1 MDKIYYYLFDKLYK
15 YFYFYCISGRSEERE
30 LLLSKQED
38 VENTGDNILTLF
50 FQIMKYAD
58 GAEQGRNWDNFLSK
72 SRECRLILGYSGN
85 SFDKW
90 CFHQILYLSYTYI
103 YPDLREAADNR
114 RLSAEVMEKLSK
126 AEKEAI
132 FNLAERFDRE
142 DYEIRKH
149 LDHKE
154 TMKEAYQTRFAERDF
169 RIKKRSF
176 LMILKGFSSS
186 TPFFY
191 PALENRFYQSPIK
204 GGGFFI
210 KWKGYGIAI
219 DPGINFMENMHL
231 SGLEINDINA
241 VIVTHDHIDH
251 NGDLQVIDDLAYSFE
266 HSLEFYMDKST
277 YRKAEKF
284 TYMEDR
290 HLLDMKTKS
299 EFSLGEN
306 DNIRLGFIDT
316 RHIPNAEKTG
326 DRYQKNTSFALKISL
341 LDHNEVKLR
350 IGFTSDS
357 EYFPELGS
365 FMKDCDYIIANI
377 SEPEKKDYER
387 KELKQNHLGYNG
399 CLQLIEDCNAERDVS
414 QCPRYIISEFW
425 AGRGDARRELI
436 KRLREESKCSRV
448 YPGDIGM
455 MFFLDRPD
463 FLCDHCRCEM
473 ELDSLHVIREKR
485 EYGRVSLICDS
496 CLLL

>member
-1 MDKIYYYLFDKLYK
+1 MNKIYYYLFDKIYK

-30 LLLSKQED
+30 LLLRKQSE

-58 GAEQGRNWDNFLSK
+58 GTEQGRNWENFLGR
-72 SRECRLILGYSGN
+72 SRECRLILEHSGN
-85 SFDKW
+85 AFDKW
-90 CFHQILYLSYTYI
+90 CFHQILSLSYTYI
-103 YPDLREAADNR
+103 YPDVREAVANR
-114 RLSAEVMEKLSK
+114 CIAAEVLEKLSEE
-126 AEKEAI
+126 EKEAAS
-132 FNLAERFDRE
+132 NLAGRFDRE

-149 LDHKE
+149 LDNNA
-154 TMKEAYQTRFAERDF
+154 TMVEAYKTRFAERDF
-169 RIKKRSF
+169 RIEKRSF

-204 GGGFFI
+204 GGGFFL
-210 KWKGYGIAI
+210 KWQGYGIAI

-251 NGDLQVIDDLAYSFE
+251 NGDLQVIDDLAYSFK
-266 HSLEFYMDKST
+266 HNLELYVD
-277 YRKAEKF
+277 KF
-284 TYMEDR
+284 TYSKADKFACMEDR
-290 HLLDMKTKS
+290 HLLDVKNGGV
-299 EFSLGEN
+299 FNLGEN
-306 DNIRLGFIDT
+306 KNIRLEFIDT
-316 RHIPNAEKTG
+316 RHIPNARKTG
-326 DRYQKNTSFALKISL
+326 EYLKNTSFALKISL
-341 LDHNEVKLR
+341 LDHSEVKLK
-350 IGFTSDS
+350 IGITSDS

-377 SEPEKKDYER
+377 SEPEKEDYEK

-399 CLQLIEDCNAERDVS
+399 CLQLIENCNAGRETS
-414 QCPRYIISEFW
+414 QYPRYIISEFW

-436 KRLREESKCSRV
+436 RRLRKESKCSRV

-455 MFFLDRPD
+455 MFFLDRPG

-473 ELDSLHVIREKR
+473 DLDGLHIIREKR
-485 EYGRVSLICDS
+485 EYGRLSLVCNS